1 MNRRTPRFLASLWL
15 LAAPAAFALS
25 GDPHMPA
32 KPDSRIVR
40 KLMETPIPA
49 DPRQVNY
56 VAVALE
62 MLAQP
67 TAQKLH
73 AYLERSE
80 WLAAMDEPPLKAAT
94 VGEAIARE
102 EKAEPLDRVRERAFA
117 TLLKVELGKPDD
129 VLPEGLRADRARYR
143 QESPWVWDIVSQSA
157 DASTRLLHLA
167 ITNTGKRDIA
177 GLRSEVIIGT
187 DPPIT
192 VGCNPDS
199 SISSVVLAAGQ
210 RRIFFC
216 ATEWQKKVPAKA
228 LAEAA
233 QAVAD
238 GRASLKLRPRWLYL
252 HRAPFDLQDGGAK
265 DKPYFARRPMQQ
277 SGMDY
282 EGRWQAAA
290 LVRESSCF
298 ERGTCF
304 AFLASEKEGGIGPL
318 AWAGPAAGLVTFL
331 IVGAFTGFRV
341 RFKAMVIVSVVFALL
356 PVLAFALLIGSKSA
370 GMAAL
375 FIPILGAYAWV
386 AWAVGFWGAWLVSLL
401 FRRSAERGEVDD
413 VASRDAA

>member
-1 MNRRTPRFLASLWL
+1 MKAASILASLGL
-15 LAAPAAFALS
+15 LAGPAFALS
-25 GDPHMPA
+25 GDPYMPA

-49 DPRQVNY
+49 DTRQVNY

-67 TAQKLH
+67 SAQKLH

-80 WLAAMDEPPLKAAT
+80 WLAAMGEPPLKAAT
-94 VGEAIARE
+94 VEDAIARE
-102 EKAEPLDRVRERAFA
+102 DQTEPLDRVRERAFA

-143 QESPWVWDIVSQSA
+143 QESPWVWDLVDQRA
-157 DASTRLLHLA
+157 DAPVRLLHLA
-167 ITNTGKRDIA
+167 ITNTGKRDVA
-177 GLRSEVIIGT
+177 GFRSEVIIGS

-199 SISSVVLAAGQ
+199 HTPGVVLAAGQ

-216 ATEWQKKVPAKA
+216 ATDWQKKVPVKA

-238 GRASLKLRPRWLYL
+238 GRASLKIRPRWVLL
-252 HRAPFDLQDGGAK
+252 HGAAFDLQDGSVK
-265 DKPYFARRPMQQ
+265 DKPNFFRRPMAH
-277 SGMDY
+277 SGVDN
-282 EGRWQAAA
+282 EGRWRAAA

-298 ERGTCF
+298 ERGTCLS
-304 AFLASEKEGGIGPL
+304 FLASEKEGGLGALAWGGPL
-318 AWAGPAAGLVTFL
+318 AGLVMFL
-331 IVGAFTGFRV
+331 IVGAITRFRV
-341 RFKAMVIVSVVFALL
+341 RFKVMVIVSAVFALL
-356 PVLAFALLIGSKSA
+356 PVLAMALLLGDSRA

-375 FIPILGAYAWV
+375 IIPILGAYAWI

-401 FRRSAERGEVDD
+401 FRRNVERGEVDD